1 LIVDGTGDMLG
12 DATHSVLNQ
21 SPPSFRFPSI
31 NRSGYLQNSFIII
44 GTFFAGRLADVQ
56 KVSAGFLCQ
65 PEISANSRAESS
77 GYYIAAWRFSG
88 LDVISLEESKIT
100 SFLF

>member
-1 LIVDGTGDMLG
+1 MLE

-44 GTFFAGRLADVQ
+44 GTLFAGRRADVER
-56 KVSAGFLCQ
+56 VSAGFLCQ
-65 PEISANSRAESS
+65 PEISANSRAELTAVTTSRRGGS
-77 GYYIAAWRFSG
+77 VG
-88 LDVISLEESKIT
+88 LDVISLEEGRIT